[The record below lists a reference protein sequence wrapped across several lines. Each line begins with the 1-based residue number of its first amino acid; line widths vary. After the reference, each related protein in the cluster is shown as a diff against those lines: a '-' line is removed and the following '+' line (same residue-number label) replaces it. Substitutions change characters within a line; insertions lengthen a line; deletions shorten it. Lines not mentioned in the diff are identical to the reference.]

1 MKILHLIII
10 LSFILSIQF
19 AYGQAGNVEEQSS
32 TISISLVMPDE
43 VEGLSASHLSKLEN
57 KILRMLTNYGLSGNG
72 YQANFV
78 IYPKFEI
85 YGEETMAGM
94 EKMTLV
100 ETGLSLF
107 VKQMDTN
114 IMFASYEKDGKG
126 MARNSSK
133 ALVNAIKKIPT
144 KSKDIETFLAETKAK
159 ILDYYQKKCNDIIV
173 EADRYSQTN
182 NYEQAIAVLSSIP
195 SEVGECYHTAQEK
208 AVAYYKVYA
217 NQKCAEYMQKAKAEE
232 SAQHYKTALKYLS
245 MIDPSSDCSTTSLQ
259 LIQSISAKVDQKEQR
274 NWNFL
279 MKRYDDHVALQRSR
293 IEAMAEV
300 AKAYY
305 QRTQPT
311 IVYKSLF

>member
-1 MKILHLIII
+1 MKILKVITI
-10 LSFILSIQF
+10 LSFFLFSQF
-19 AYGQAGNVEEQSS
+19 AFGQGASLEEQSS

-57 KILRMLTNYGLSGNG
+57 KILKMLTNYGLSGNG

-85 YGEETMAGM
+85 MGEESMAGM
-94 EKMTLV
+94 EKMVVV

-114 IMFASYEKDGKG
+114 IMFASYGKDSKG
-126 MARNSSK
+126 MAKNTSK
-133 ALVNAIKKIPT
+133 ALVNAIKKIPSR
-144 KSKDIETFLAETKAK
+144 SKDVEQFLAETKTK
-159 ILDYYQKKCNDIIV
+159 ILEYYQKKCKDIMV

-195 SEVGECYHTAQEK
+195 SEVGDCYHQAQEK
-208 AVAYYKVYA
+208 AVAYYKIYA

-232 SAQHYKTALKYLS
+232 AAQYYKAALKYLS
-245 MIDPSSDCSTTSLQ
+245 MIDPSSDCRGESLS
-259 LIQSISAKVDQKEQR
+259 LIQGISSKVDQKEQR

-279 MKRYDDHVALQRSR
+279 MKRYDDHVALERSR
-293 IEAMAEV
+293 IQAMAEV